1 MKKKIIVLF
10 AMTALIST
18 YSENSSDDFW
28 IGNVVYASNQLDSAS
43 TEKFKTDFAYE
54 MAQITE
60 TIASTSTT
68 NVDNFK
74 IEFTDAISK
83 SIANTMRIIPVAQRN
98 EFTYE
103 MEQIRTKIIDN
114 PNLNIEEAKAGFV
127 DEIAQLMAKIITHAD
142 SSTIDTEQKSKF
154 LRNST
159 GADQKEIL
167 NTGYIDQ
174 DTYTAL
180 IDELMHIRKRSVRSD
195 NKVKFDGEIRY
206 HYAFNNG
213 SERWKRD
220 SSGIRMYFRA
230 DAPLTKEWRAY
241 GILESRKNL
250 VHYNDEFKLSRLYV
264 EGKLGTST
272 VKAGSFGYLMAEGNI
287 YDSGFDGIR
296 IDLGGPVKYTLSYG
310 ETNDSKETAIAT
322 ARYEDFDYNLEAGI
336 YHYRMNDS
344 NQNTIWTIGGN
355 YNFSNFSIGTMFLNS
370 SLKERNGSGN
380 GYVVSLN
387 YGDLKSWRAGTYEIF
402 AKYYNQSRG
411 TYIAHG
417 MNGIGSSMQGFKG
430 YGVGTNYALKEN
442 LVAGIEYYRL
452 SDKIS
457 KNKGDTWWGQL
468 TYYF

>member
-1 MKKKIIVLF
+1 
-10 AMTALIST
+10 MTALIST
-18 YSENSSDDFW
+18 FNENSFDDMW
-28 IGNVVYASNQLDSAS
+28 IGNVVYASRQLDSAS
-43 TEKFKTDFAYE
+43 TETFKADFTYE
-54 MAQITE
+54 MTQITA

-74 IEFTDAISK
+74 IEFTEAIAK
-83 SIANTMRIIPVAQRN
+83 STANVMRIIPDAQRN

-103 MEQIRTKIIDN
+103 MEQIRTKIIDH
-114 PNLNIEEAKAGFV
+114 PNLNIEEAKAEFV
-127 DEIAQLMAKIITHAD
+127 DEIAQLTAKIITHAD
-142 SSTIDTEQKSKF
+142 RSTINTEQKSKS
-154 LRNST
+154 LRNN
-159 GADQKEIL
+159 ADVDQKGIL
-167 NTGYIDQ
+167 TTGIDQ

-180 IDELMHIRKRSVRSD
+180 IDELMHIGQRGVPLA
-195 NKVKFDGEIRY
+195 NNVEFNGEIRY
-206 HYAFNNG
+206 HYALNSG

-230 DAPLTKEWRAY
+230 NAALTKDWRAY
-241 GILESRKNL
+241 GIVESRKNL
-250 VHYNDEFKLSRLYV
+250 VNYNNEFKLSRLYV
-264 EGKLGTST
+264 VGKVGTST

-296 IDLGGPVKYTLSYG
+296 VDLGGPVKYTLSYG
-310 ETNDSKETAIAT
+310 ETKDSKDTAIAT
-322 ARYEDFDYNLEAGI
+322 ARYVDFDYNLEAGI

-344 NQNTIWTIGGN
+344 NPNTIWTIGGN
-355 YNFSNFSIGTMFLNS
+355 YNFSHFGLGTMFLNS
-370 SLKERNGSGN
+370 SLKDRNGSSN

-457 KNKGDTWWGQL
+457 KDKGDTWWGQL